1 MKVNQR
7 AKRRNYTSNSL
18 SLVLID
24 TYQIQN
30 DESDYV
36 HLSKHKI
43 DINSQD
49 SEDDIRKAI

>member
-24 TYQIQN
+24 MYQIQN
-30 DESDYV
+30 EESDYV
-36 HLSKHKI
+36 LLSKHKI